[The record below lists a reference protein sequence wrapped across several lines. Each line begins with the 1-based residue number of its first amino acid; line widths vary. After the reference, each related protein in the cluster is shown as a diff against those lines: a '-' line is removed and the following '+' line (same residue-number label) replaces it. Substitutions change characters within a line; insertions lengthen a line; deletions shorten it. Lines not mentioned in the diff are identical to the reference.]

1 MRTLIVTAVE
11 AEAAAVRAASGDL
24 EVYPVGVG
32 IAAAAAGTAALLAR
46 GGYDRVI
53 SAGIAGGFAGRADI
67 GDVVVGTRTVAAEL
81 GAASPDGF
89 LPIESLGFG
98 TSWFTAEKLTLGAAA
113 ADPLSGPAV
122 RFGEILTLQT
132 VTGTAAGARDLAT
145 RHPDAL
151 AEAMEGFGVATAAHL
166 AGVRFGEL
174 RTISNLIGP
183 RDTSTWR
190 FGVAFAALTTAFK
203 ELL

>member
-67 GDVVVGTRTVAAEL
+67 GDVVVCTRTVAAEL

-98 TSWFTAEKLTLGAAA
+98 TSWFAAEKLALGAAG
-113 ADPLSGPAV
+113 PLPGLAV

-132 VTGTAAGARDLAT
+132 VTGTAAGARELAA